1 MKISTKK
8 GDAGYT
14 RTLSGERI
22 SKFHLVTE
30 TAGAIDEANSLL
42 GLARSSVKTKRIKRI
57 LLQVQKH
64 LFVVGAELS
73 FSKEKGNPLKKTI
86 SETDVKWLEL
96 LIEDLEEALALPPGF
111 VAFGQEE
118 NASHL
123 DVARTGIRR
132 AERLIVRMNSK
143 GMIGNAHLLKYLN
156 RLSDLIFLL
165 ACLEEKSE
173 EERRKVSKKL
183 FAFRLDDSTMRRLPI
198 IAGFII
204 AALISMIVLIL
215 VFHKP
220 DINPYS
226 SYLQGHMEEMS
237 KMHNRSGYFHLWL

>member
-8 GDAGYT
+8 GDTGYT

-22 SKFHLVTE
+22 PKFHLVTE
-30 TAGAIDEANSLL
+30 TAGAIDEAISLL
-42 GLARSSVKTKRIKRI
+42 GLARSSAKTKRIKRI

-73 FSKEKGNPLKKTI
+73 VSKEKGSPLKKTI
-86 SETDVKWLEL
+86 SETDVQWLEL

-132 AERLIVRMNSK
+132 AERLVVRMNSK
-143 GMIGNAHLLKYLN
+143 GMIENAYLLKYLN

-173 EERRKVSKKL
+173 GERRQINKKL
-183 FAFRLDDSTMRRLPI
+183 FAFRLYDPKVRKLSILSGLI
-198 IAGFII
+198 IL
-204 AALISMIVLIL
+204 ALISSIVLIL

-220 DINPYS
+220 DISTYPG
-226 SYLQGHMEEMS
+226 YLQSHLEEMLN
-237 KMHNRSGYFHLWL
+237 MHN